1 MLIIAVGHGS
11 FGPEGS
17 DPFTC
22 SVQTRA
28 DYNLPEPVDAH
39 DAKACRD
46 FICQKQNLNPDMID
60 EILVVFLPDY
70 DGDPEVTSHS
80 KF

>member
-11 FGPEGS
+11 DFN

-28 DYNLPEPVDAH
+28 DFSLPEPIDAH

-46 FICQKQNLNPDMID
+46 FICNKQNLNHEWID
-60 EILVVFLPDY
+60 EILVVLLPDY
-70 DGDPEVTSHS
+70 DADPEVISHS